1 MWATLESVHPAHHP
15 QPAVRRHRG
24 RPVQCVGNSLAMLF
38 SPTTSTAQWVG
49 YQILIGAGRGM
60 VFQVVRIRP
69 HVRPSD
75 EAPTA
80 TRLTHFPGGR

>member
-1 MWATLESVHPAHHP
+1 
-15 QPAVRRHRG
+15 
-24 RPVQCVGNSLAMLF
+24 MLF